1 MAGILALA
9 FSPGCFGQA
18 VIRIRVV
25 NVKTGRP
32 VPKQTVTV
40 SMLYDKNEKTP
51 AKYSATLR
59 LETDANGEA
68 QLGLPEPAPLN

>member
-1 MAGILALA
+1 MKKRYWMAGILALA

-32 VPKQTVTV
+32 VPEQTVTV
-40 SMLYDKNEKTP
+40 SMLYDKPKRLQQNTAPRCVSRLTP
-51 AKYSATLR
+51 MERHS
-59 LETDANGEA
+59 
-68 QLGLPEPAPLN
+68 